1 MHGGEAGGDD
11 GGRAGGADG
20 DGGGSDGG
28 AGAAVAQA
36 PHVAAQ
42 NSANVDAVVN
52 GLGGVYATPH
62 AARPAAPT
70 DAADA
75 QS

>member
-1 MHGGEAGGDD
+1 MHGGDAGG
-11 GGRAGGADG
+11 G
-20 DGGGSDGG
+20 GGGSAGG
-28 AGAAVAQA
+28 AGAAVAHA
-36 PHVAAQ
+36 LHVAAQ

-70 DAADA
+70 DTADA
-75 QS
+75 QT